1 MSAEQTNIRLAVMIP
16 TLAGGG
22 MERVHIYL
30 IEAFRQKGIE
40 VDLLVSQFKGPLCRD
55 VPDSVRVFELARSS
69 SYWLPVGL
77 WRYLRQ
83 RKPTH
88 ILAAPSDIALVALW
102 VIRRLRL
109 TTPIVM
115 SVHNHVSTQQ
125 HFTGSFK
132 RLKERLVMSLLRRYC
147 RGLRAVIAVSEGV
160 AQDFSRYLPVSRER
174 LHVVYNPVV
183 TPRTQGLLA
192 EDLPIHD
199 IPDDRPWVVFA
210 GRFVKLKGLDIL
222 LPAFAQVVK
231 QVPARLVLLG
241 DGPLIS
247 VIDKMISDYDLHA
260 CVHCPGFQVNPLPWM
275 NKAAVF
281 VLSSRT
287 EGLPG
292 VLIEAMAAGTQIVA
306 TDCPS
311 GPAEILE
318 EGRYGQLVPVGDI
331 DALGNAIV
339 KSLKGKFFVPPE
351 QLKARAEDFTVDKA
365 ANAYLEL
372 LLSES
377 NHSQL
382 T

>member
-1 MSAEQTNIRLAVMIP
+1 MSVEQTNIRLAVMIP

-30 IEAFRQKGIE
+30 IEAFRQKGFE

-55 VPDSVRVFELARSS
+55 LPESVRVFELARHS

-77 WRYLRQ
+77 WRYLRR

-88 ILAAPSDIALVALW
+88 ILAAPNDIALVALW
-102 VIRRLRL
+102 VTRRLRL

-115 SVHNHVSTQQ
+115 SVHNHISTQQ
-125 HFTGSFK
+125 QFTGIFK

-147 RGLRAVIAVSEGV
+147 TDLRAVIAVSKGV

-183 TPRTQGLLA
+183 TPQTQELLA
-192 EDLPIHD
+192 EDLPIQD

-231 QVPARLVLLG
+231 QVQARLVLLG

-260 CVHCPGFQVNPLPWM
+260 CVHCPGFQANPLPWM
-275 NKAAVF
+275 NKAAVL

-339 KSLKGKFFVPPE
+339 KSLKGEFFVPPE
-351 QLKARAEDFTVDKA
+351 QLKAHAEDFTVDKA

-372 LLSES
+372 LLSVP
-377 NHSQL
+377 NHQ
-382 T
+382 